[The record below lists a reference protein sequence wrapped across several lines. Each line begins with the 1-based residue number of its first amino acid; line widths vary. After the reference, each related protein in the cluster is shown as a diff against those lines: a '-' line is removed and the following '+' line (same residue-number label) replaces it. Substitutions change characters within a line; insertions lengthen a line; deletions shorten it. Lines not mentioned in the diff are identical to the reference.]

1 MKGSQEKQRSEE
13 GKPLGE
19 ERFVS
24 LETVFK
30 SIELTA
36 ESNTSWEAAA
46 QQCIREAAS
55 TVKNIRELKVE
66 SMKALVE
73 KDQIVRYRL
82 RCRVAFAVD
91 TSLREH

>member
-1 MKGSQEKQRSEE
+1 MKGAQERARGEQQQ
-13 GKPLGE
+13 GE
-19 ERFVS
+19 ERFMA

-30 SIELTA
+30 TIELTA

-46 QQCIREAAS
+46 QQCIQEASS

-66 SMKALVE
+66 SMKALID

-91 TSLREH
+91 TSIREH

>member
-1 MKGSQEKQRSEE
+1 MKGAQERARGEQQQS
-13 GKPLGE
+13 E
-19 ERFVS
+19 ERFMA

-30 SIELTA
+30 TIELTA

-46 QQCIREAAS
+46 QQCIQEASS

-66 SMKALVE
+66 SMKALID

-91 TSLREH
+91 TSMREH

>member
-1 MKGSQEKQRSEE
+1 MKGAQERARGEQQQ
-13 GKPLGE
+13 GE
-19 ERFVS
+19 ERFMA

-30 SIELTA
+30 TIELTA

-46 QQCIREAAS
+46 QQCIQEASS
-55 TVKNIRELKVE
+55 TIKNIRELKVE
-66 SMKALVE
+66 SMKALVD

-91 TSLREH
+91 TSMREH

>member
-1 MKGSQEKQRSEE
+1 MKGAQERQQGAKGSHEE
-13 GKPLGE
+13 A
-19 ERFVS
+19 ERFMS

-30 SIELTA
+30 TIELTA

-46 QQCIREAAS
+46 QQCIQEAAA

-66 SMKALVE
+66 SMKALVDQ
-73 KDQIVRYRL
+73 DQIVRYRL

>member
-1 MKGSQEKQRSEE
+1 MKGTQERQRE
-13 GKPLGE
+13 GQGQQAE
-19 ERFVS
+19 TERFMS

-30 SIELTA
+30 TIELTA

-46 QQCIREAAS
+46 EQCIQEAAT

-66 SMKALVE
+66 SMKALVD
-73 KDQIVRYRL
+73 KDRIVRYRL

>member
-1 MKGSQEKQRSEE
+1 MKGTQGRQQTQQGQEEHA
-13 GKPLGE
+13 
-19 ERFVS
+19 ERFMS

-30 SIELTA
+30 TVELTA

-46 QQCIREAAS
+46 EQCIQEAAA

-66 SMKALVE
+66 SMKALVD
-73 KDQIVRYRL
+73 KDRIVRYRL